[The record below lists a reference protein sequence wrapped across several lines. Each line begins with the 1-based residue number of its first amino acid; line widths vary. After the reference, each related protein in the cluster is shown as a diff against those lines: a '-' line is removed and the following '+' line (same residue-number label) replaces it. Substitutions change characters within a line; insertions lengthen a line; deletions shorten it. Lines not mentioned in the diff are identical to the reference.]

1 MNSKQQTVI
10 YSYPLAFWLAL
21 LLVGALLG
29 YAFMDSLQRMEYFWD
44 TQEEYGY
51 GYIIPL
57 ITLFLIWQRKNIL
70 AETPFRFSY
79 AGLLVMVIAAV
90 VHLLGTVATTV
101 TLSQYAFVLMIL
113 GAALS
118 MLGWQAF
125 RIIAVPLA
133 LLFFMVPLPGF
144 LYGTLSTKLQLI
156 SSQLG
161 VAVIRL
167 FDISV
172 YLEGNVIDLGTFK
185 LQVVEACSGL
195 RYLFPLMSLSFVAV
209 YFYQA
214 ALWKRIVVF
223 LSSIPITVLMNSF
236 RIGAIGILVEY
247 WGIEQA
253 EGFLHYFE
261 GWIIFMACIGIL
273 VLEMALLLK
282 LGSNKRTLA
291 EAFSIDLPE
300 PLKGERTSRTV
311 GIHYWMTAA
320 VLVMVAGLTLTVQG
334 RENIIPERK
343 IYAEFPRQLGE
354 WEGRLDSL
362 EDNIKDSLRAEDY
375 LFSDYF
381 KGDNGIINLYSA
393 YYDDQ
398 TKGDIIHSPRA
409 CIPGGGWE
417 IKDLAP
423 YAINSVTVDGQPL
436 LVNRILIRR
445 GEHTQV
451 VYYWFQQRGRN
462 IQSEWMVK
470 LYMFWDSLTRNRS
483 DGALIRVTGFM
494 MPGED
499 NDVADK
505 RLEEFI
511 GLMFPLLPDYIPD

>member
-1 MNSKQQTVI
+1 MNTNDQTVI
-10 YSYPLAFWLAL
+10 YAYPLVFWLVL
-21 LLVGALLG
+21 LLLIALLG
-29 YAFMDSLQRMEYFWD
+29 CAFMDALQRMEYFWD

-57 ITLFLIWQRKNIL
+57 ITLFLIWQRKNLL
-70 AETPFRFSY
+70 AEVPFRFSY
-79 AGLLVMVIAAV
+79 AGLFVMVIAAI
-90 VHLLGTVATTV
+90 VHLLGIVATTV
-101 TLSQYAFVLMIL
+101 TLSQYAFVLMIM
-113 GAALS
+113 GVALAL
-118 MLGWQAF
+118 LGWQAF

-133 LLFFMVPLPGF
+133 VLFFMVPLPGF

-172 YLEGNVIDLGTFK
+172 YLEGNVIDLGTYK

-209 YFYQA
+209 LFYQA
-214 ALWKRIVVF
+214 AMWKRIFVF

-236 RIGAIGILVEY
+236 RIGVIGILVEN
-247 WGIEQA
+247 WGAEQA

-273 VLEMALLLK
+273 VLEMTVLAK
-282 LGSNKRTLA
+282 LGPDRRTLA
-291 EAFSIDLPE
+291 EAFGIDLPG
-300 PLKGERTSRTV
+300 PLEGERVTRVV
-311 GIHYWMTAA
+311 GMRYWLTAG
-320 VLVMVAGLTLTVQG
+320 VLVLVTSLTLAVQG
-334 RENIIPERK
+334 REIVIPDRRVF
-343 IYAEFPRQLGE
+343 AEFPLQLGE
-354 WEGRLDSL
+354 WKGQLGGL

-375 LFSDYF
+375 LFSDYY
-381 KGDNGIINLYSA
+381 KTDDGLINLYSA

-398 TKGDIIHSPRA
+398 SRGDVIHSPRA

-417 IKDLAP
+417 IKAIKP
-423 YAINSVTVDGQPL
+423 YAIESIIIDGKPL
-436 LVNRILIRR
+436 LVNRLQIRR

-451 VYYWFQQRGRN
+451 VYYWFQQRGRS

-470 LYMFWDSLTRNRS
+470 LYMFWDSLTRNRT
-483 DGALIRVTGFM
+483 DGSLIRLTAIV

-499 NDVADK
+499 EDAADK

-511 GLMFPLLPDYIPD
+511 VLIFPLLQDYIPN